1 VTGERRKSARRRPT
15 PDEAL
20 SWARLRTGTELA
32 VLDISHHGALVES
45 RTRLLPGTHVDLH
58 LMTTAGRVLQRA
70 KIARAFVGRLD
81 SSTLS
86 YHVALAF
93 DAAVDTS
100 QPRVAAT
107 HATWLAGAV
116 ATHQREP
123 GQSAVTTA
131 PLPTRSTARQL
142 APVLET
148 GPGSTSDL

>member
-1 VTGERRKSARRRPT
+1 MGDRRRSARRHPAAG
-15 PDEAL
+15 EAL

-45 RTRLLPGTHVDLH
+45 QTRLLPGTHVDLH

-70 KIARAFVGRLD
+70 RIARAFVGRLD
-81 SSTLS
+81 GSALS

-100 QPRVAAT
+100 QPRVVAT
-107 HATWLAGAV
+107 HATWAAGALT
-116 ATHQREP
+116 THEREP
-123 GQSAVTTA
+123 GHSVVGPVPPLTPPSAG
-131 PLPTRSTARQL
+131 QL

-148 GPGSTSDL
+148 GPVRASDL